1 MRPEPAPIV
10 SSLRVCGLFSGV
22 GGLELGLHKAGHRTI
37 GMCESDPHARVVL
50 AERFPGTEV
59 HDDIVA
65 MKELPDC
72 DLVAAGWPCQD
83 LSLAGRT
90 RGMTG
95 PRSGLISEVFRL
107 LKAAPRMPPFVLL
120 ENVAFALD
128 LQRGG
133 AVRYVVSELERLG
146 YRWAF
151 RVLDTLAFGLP
162 QRRRRLFILGAL
174 EVDPSAIL
182 MDGAV
187 GDPTDVEDKP
197 SLIGFYW
204 TEGNRGLGWSPEAVP
219 PLKGGSGVGI
229 PSPPAVWERSTGR
242 FICPGIEDAE
252 RLQGFDPGWTTPA
265 GALDRGARRRWSLIG
280 NAVSVPV
287 AEWIGRRLG
296 SPISPPA
303 GGLDKFTQGYSVKA
317 GYGGPGRK
325 ASLFSP
331 RREGPAVTARS
342 RLTDFGLRDAVPASR
357 RAISGFARRYE
368 ASPLRKDA
376 DFLAALKEWAPT

>member
-1 MRPEPAPIV
+1 
-10 SSLRVCGLFSGV
+10 
-22 GGLELGLHKAGHRTI
+22 
-37 GMCESDPHARVVL
+37 MCESDPYARAVL
-50 AERFPGTEV
+50 EERFPGTKV
-59 HDDIVA
+59 HNDVVA
-65 MKELPDC
+65 MEGLPDC

-90 RGMTG
+90 RGLAGT
-95 PRSGLISEVFRL
+95 RSGLVSEVFRL
-107 LKAAPRMPPFVLL
+107 LEATPRKPRFVLL

-133 AVRYVVSELERLG
+133 AVRHVVSELERLG

-151 RVLDTLAFGLP
+151 RVLDTRAFGLP

-174 EVDPSAIL
+174 EVDPAAIL
-182 MDGAV
+182 MDGV
-187 GDPTDVEDKP
+187 LGDPIDVEDEP
-197 SLIGFYW
+197 SVVGFYW

-242 FICPGIEDAE
+242 FLCPGIEDAE
-252 RLQGFDPGWTTPA
+252 RLQGFDAGWTATA
-265 GALDRGARRRWSLIG
+265 GALDRGARRRWTLVG

-296 SPISPPA
+296 SPTPPRA
-303 GGLDKFTQGYSVKA
+303 SGLDVLAPRYSTKA
-317 GYGGPGRK
+317 GHGGPGQE
-325 ASLFSP
+325 ATLFSP
-331 RREGPAVTARS
+331 RREGPAVTARL
-342 RLTDFGLRDAVPASR
+342 RLSDFDFRDAVPTSS

-368 ASPLRKDA
+368 AGPLRKDP
-376 DFLAALKEWAPT
+376 DFLAALRDWTGT